1 VSDLSLNGS
10 AVQHGTLR
18 LPRVGAWTADLVV
31 DTDAAPTGSVA
42 LTSADGAHKLQG
54 TVVRAGVDGERAH
67 VLVVGGA
74 GGLGRE
80 VAPVY
85 YRGVPLRL
93 PIGEVLRA
101 AGETLSTTSDAA
113 VLGRLL
119 GKWTRERA
127 SAGTLLGHLLDAV
140 GGVWRV
146 ADDGSVWVGEETWP
160 TADAADVDLIADDPS
175 HGRVTVGAASLP
187 LGIRPGT
194 VYNGQRVSYVEHTFD
209 AEAARAEVWF
219 EREGA
224 ASDRWG
230 VALDALVRHTMR
242 EVLWHARFPARVVR
256 QNADLTLD
264 LDPDDDR
271 LPDLVAVPLR
281 LPVPGATVKV
291 AAGCRVLVAFE
302 AGDPRRPI
310 AEVWESGTLNELVL
324 AAATKIELGG
334 AASKGVARQ
343 DDPIEVPI
351 TLTVAN
357 ASGVGSVT
365 IAWTDPTGVPQAISM
380 SFTGAA
386 QYNGTPAAPGIP
398 LKFAGIIRAA
408 SAKVFAVD

>member
-1 VSDLSLNGS
+1 VSDLTLNG
-10 AVQHGTLR
+10 AGVQHGTLR
-18 LPRVGAWTADLVV
+18 LPRIGAWTAEVVV
-31 DTDAAPTGSVA
+31 DVATAPSGAVTLATG
-42 LTSADGAHKLQG
+42 DGRYSLRG
-54 TVVRAGVDGERAH
+54 TVVRSGVDGERAH
-67 VLVVGGA
+67 VRIVGGA

-93 PIGEVLRA
+93 PLGEVLRA

-127 SAGTLLGHLLDAV
+127 PVGTLLGHLLDAV

-146 ADDGSVWVGEETWP
+146 ADDGTVWIGEETWP
-160 TADAADVDLIADDPS
+160 AASAADVDLVAEEPT
-175 HGRVTVGAASLP
+175 HARVTVGAESLP

-194 VYNGQRVSYVEHTFD
+194 TYRGQRVSYVEHTFD
-209 AEAARAEVWF
+209 ADAARAEVWF

-224 ASDRWG
+224 AADRWG

-310 AEVWESGTLNELVL
+310 AEVWESGTLNEL
-324 AAATKIELGG
+324 AIPAATRIDLGN
-334 AASKGVARQ
+334 SPSRGVARE
-343 DDPIEVPI
+343 DDTVDCGTLVFTPNVGTAPAVLAFIGPGASVP
-351 TLTVAN
+351 
-357 ASGVGSVT
+357 SVT
-365 IAWTDPTGVPQAISM
+365 PPTI
-380 SFTGAA
+380 
-386 QYNGTPAAPGIP
+386 NIP
-398 LKFAGIIRAA
+398 LSGLISSSSSKVRAE
-408 SAKVFAVD
+408 